1 MLEFFSAN
9 ILSVVLV
16 FGTVVIIHELGHFVV
31 AKLLKIRVEAF
42 AIGFGPRLLG
52 FRKAETDYRVC
63 AIPLGGYVKMAGENP
78 SEDLTGGIE
87 EFLSRP
93 KWQRFLVAV
102 MGPVMNILLAIVL
115 LTAVFYHKFETP
127 AWLSEPVVVG
137 IIESNSPAEKAGIL
151 PGDRIVAIDNKRN
164 LTWEEFSL
172 EVATSAN
179 RPLEMEISRQG
190 QTIRKTITPETQGK
204 HHGGY
209 LGVFPYSPS
218 LSVVK
223 NVMSGK
229 PAAEAG
235 MRAGDRIIKVGDV
248 ELEKAGKDLADVLN
262 LSKDEVVSIGVLRQG
277 QQLELKVKPYLDKV
291 TNRRMIGIERDQTQR
306 MIVKNLT
313 VAEAFRESIKQNV
326 KFTSLIFDILQ
337 KLFKHEVSIRM
348 MSGPIGIAQQSGF
361 AAKSGFVDLVF
372 LMAAISLNLGIMNL
386 LPIPVLDGGII
397 AIILVETLIRRD
409 LSLRLRERI
418 TQVGLVVL
426 ILLAV
431 IVTYN
436 DIIKVLPASLEK
448 YFP

>member
-16 FGTVVIIHELGHFVV
+16 FGTVVIIHELGHFFV

-42 AIGFGPRLLG
+42 AVGFGPRLFG

-63 AIPLGGYVKMAGENP
+63 AIPLGGYVKMTGENP
-78 SEDLTGGIE
+78 SEGLTGGVE

-102 MGPVMNILLAIVL
+102 MGPVMNVLLAIIL

-137 IIESNSPAEKAGIL
+137 IIESNSPAEKAGIQA
-151 PGDRIVAIDNKRN
+151 GDRIVAIGNQRN

-179 RPLEMEISRQG
+179 RPLELEISRKDQI
-190 QTIRKTITPETQGK
+190 IRKTVIPESQGK

-223 NVMSGK
+223 NIVGGK

-235 MRAGDRIIKVGDV
+235 MRPGDKIIKVGDV
-248 ELEKAGKDLADVLN
+248 DLERAGKDLADVLN
-262 LSKDEVVSIGVLRQG
+262 LYKDETVPIVVWRNG
-277 QQLELKVKPYLDKV
+277 QQLELKVKPYLDKASK
-291 TNRRMIGIERDQTQR
+291 RRMIGIERDQTQK
-306 MIVKNLT
+306 MIVRNLT
-313 VAEAFRESIKQNV
+313 VKEAFQESVKQNI
-326 KFTSLIFDILQ
+326 KFTGLIFDILQ

-348 MSGPIGIAQQSGF
+348 MSGPIGIAQQSGI
-361 AAKSGFVDLVF
+361 AARSGFTDLVF

-397 AIILVETLIRRD
+397 AIIVVETLIRRD

-418 TQVGLVVL
+418 TQVGFVVL

-431 IVTYN
+431 IITYN